1 MGIYTKTELMDWFV
15 SEFPKHSSKKLDM
28 GKSCIRFKNMN
39 DIPYDLIGEL
49 ASKLIPEEWINLYE
63 NAYKNRKK

>member
-1 MGIYTKTELMDWFV
+1 MDWFV

-49 ASKLIPEEWINLYE
+49 TSKLTPEEWINLYE